1 MTELSLALLGPPV
14 VMRDGA
20 PVSFD
25 TRKAIA
31 LLALLAVTGREHSRE
46 QLADLL
52 WPDADSAKGRASLRR
67 TLSVTAAAM
76 GAGLTISR
84 AAVALEP
91 AAVRVDVGEFEA
103 LITRPDAASLERAV
117 RLYRDDFLAGFVLR
131 GCPEFEEWQASV
143 AEGLRQSL
151 ARGLQRLV
159 AACIA
164 DGDLE
169 RAAGHARRWLQLD
182 PLHEP
187 AHQAIIRLHGWSGQR
202 SAAMR
207 QYRSLVRVLDR
218 DLAVRPLPE
227 TTRLYEDVRAG
238 RLGPPPV
245 RLGAPGPA
253 GADGAAGARSS
264 SSSEARPSS
273 SLEARSSSEDGSS
286 EVGSSGARSP
296 GAGALEAR
304 PLEAGPDEGRPGEGR
319 PGEGRADEAAG
330 VWPLV
335 GREAELAALRA
346 AWQATGPRGRVV
358 AIAGPVGIGKTR
370 LVTEFQAE
378 AAKGRP
384 GAVVLSVRC
393 HDGETALPFVLAAD
407 LLRLALAVRPELPAM
422 LPAQTAAMAG
432 RLVPALA
439 AAHPD
444 AAAPALDS
452 PVAVTRLYAAIADT
466 LLAATRVPAG
476 ASGARASAGVIV
488 VEDVQWADSSSLGL
502 LAYLVR
508 RLADW
513 PLLLVLSW
521 EEEQAGRLR
530 TLRTA
535 LAEADEQSL
544 GVMIEPGPLG
554 PDAIG
559 ELLGLEG
566 MPPVKVDQL
575 MAETR
580 GLPMLVREYIE
591 ALRSGVADQEQADWW
606 PPASVRDLLRARLQA
621 VSEPTRQMLTAAAVL
636 GSDNDADLL
645 RAVSGRGEDEIVE
658 AIDEALARSLLT
670 EIPPPGAH
678 QAPMYGFPYEALRRT
693 AYESAT
699 LARRRLLHGRAA
711 DNLTRRH
718 ERDPASTRAATVA
731 GHLQLAGRDSEAAQW
746 WWRAA
751 EVARELYAHAE
762 AHAHLVRALALGYPQ
777 LPGRI
782 ALGEQLVVLGRYRE
796 ALAEFETA
804 AAIAGGEGASDRAT
818 QASIEHQLA
827 DVHHRLGDWDLA
839 EAHLAVVTE
848 LVVGAEPARLAQV
861 EADRAVVAYRRGDA
875 EQAAAFGRSA
885 LASARAAADPGA
897 TAQAL
902 NVLGMLAA
910 RAGDT
915 AAAEGYLRDSLAEA
929 RRQPGAPGT
938 SGARPEGAS
947 ERSDE
952 AGRRPEGA
960 GQRPEEAGR
969 RPEVADRAAAPP
981 LGAAV
986 AALNNLARL
995 LADTGRGEEALAVA
1009 AEALELGSELGDQ
1022 HRVAALHT
1030 NMADLLHASG
1040 EGEAAMTHLKEAA
1053 RRFAS
1058 VDVGDAPRPE
1068 IWTLVEW

>member
-1 MTELSLALLGPPV
+1 MRYGEPEGEDGMTELSLALLGPPV
-14 VMRDGA
+14 VKRDGE
-20 PVSFD
+20 PVTFD

-52 WPDADSAKGRASLRR
+52 WPDADAAKGRASLRR

-76 GAGLTISR
+76 GTGLTITR
-84 AAVALEP
+84 AAVTLEL
-91 AAVRVDVGEFEA
+91 AAVHVDVRDFET
-103 LITRPDAASLERAV
+103 LIAGPDAASLERAV
-117 RLYRDDFLAGFVLR
+117 ALYRDDFLAGFTVR
-131 GCPEFEEWQASV
+131 GCPDFEDWQSSV
-143 AEGLRQSL
+143 ADELRQSL

-164 DGDLE
+164 DGELE
-169 RAAGHARRWLQLD
+169 RATSHARRWLQLD

-187 AHQAIIRLHGWSGQR
+187 AYQAIIRLYGWAGQR

-207 QYRSLVRVLDR
+207 QYRALVRILDR

-227 TTRLYEDVRAG
+227 TTRLYEDVRAD
-238 RLGPPPV
+238 RLGP
-245 RLGAPGPA
+245 APA
-253 GADGAAGARSS
+253 RASAA
-264 SSSEARPSS
+264 
-273 SLEARSSSEDGSS
+273 
-286 EVGSSGARSP
+286 SP
-296 GAGALEAR
+296 GAASEGVAAAASGPVSGSASGSVSGSASGPASASAGQAAL
-304 PLEAGPDEGRPGEGR
+304 
-319 PGEGRADEAAG
+319 AA
-330 VWPLV
+330 WPLV
-335 GREAELAALRA
+335 GRADELARLRA
-346 AWQATGPRGRVV
+346 AWRAAGRHGRVV
-358 AIAGPVGIGKTR
+358 AIEGQVGSGKTR
-370 LVTEFQAE
+370 LITEFRTE
-378 AAKGRP
+378 AAQAGG
-384 GAVVLSVRC
+384 GAVLTVRG

-407 LLRLALAVRPELPAM
+407 LLRNALAVRPDLPTV

-444 AAAPALDS
+444 SVAPALDS

-466 LLAATRVPAG
+466 LRAATAAPGRG
-476 ASGARASAGVIV
+476 EGSGPVGVIV
-488 VEDVQWADSSSLGL
+488 VEDVHFADSSSLGL

-508 RLADW
+508 RLDDW

-521 EEEQAGRLR
+521 QPEHGGRLR
-530 TLRTA
+530 VLRTA
-535 LAEADEQSL
+535 LVEADEQEL
-544 GVMIEPGPLG
+544 GETIEPGPLG
-554 PDAIG
+554 PEAIG
-559 ELLGLEG
+559 ALLDLDG
-566 MPPVKVDQL
+566 MPRVDVDRL

-580 GLPMLVREYIE
+580 GLPMLVREYVE
-591 ALRSGVADQEQADWW
+591 ALRSAEQAAGSEVPDGPAAGADGPVIGAQADWW
-606 PPASVRDLLRARLQA
+606 PPASVKDLLRARLQA

-670 EIPPPGAH
+670 ET
-678 QAPMYGFPYEALRRT
+678 APVAAGSAPVYGFPYEALRKT

-711 DNLTRRH
+711 DILTRRY
-718 ERDPASTRAATVA
+718 ERDPAATRAATVA
-731 GHLQLAGRDSEAAQW
+731 DHLQLAGRDADAAQW

-782 ALGEQLVVLGRYRE
+782 ALGEVLVVLGRYRE

-804 AAIAGGEGASDRAT
+804 AALAGGEGGAGRENGSDHGSGSDRVV
-818 QASIEHQLA
+818 QASIEHKLA

-848 LVVGAEPARLAQV
+848 LVADAEPGRLARA

-875 EQAAAFGRSA
+875 EQAAVFGQAA
-885 LASARAAADPGA
+885 LSYAKAAADPGA

-910 RAGDT
+910 RAGNT
-915 AAAEGYLRDSLAEA
+915 AEAETHLRDSLAEA
-929 RRQPGAPGT
+929 RRRPEPG
-938 SGARPEGAS
+938 SGAGP
-947 ERSDE
+947 RS
-952 AGRRPEGA
+952 A
-960 GQRPEEAGR
+960 
-969 RPEVADRAAAPP
+969 P
-981 LGAAV
+981 LGVAV

-995 LADTGRGEEALAVA
+995 LAETGRGDEALEVA

-1030 NMADLLHASG
+1030 NLADLLHAAG
-1040 EGEAAMTHLKEAA
+1040 QGDAAMAHLKEAA
-1053 RRFAS
+1053 RRFAA

>member
-1 MTELSLALLGPPV
+1 MTDLSLALLGPPV
-14 VMRDGA
+14 VMRDGT

-52 WPDADSAKGRASLRR
+52 WPEADSAKGRASLRR

-76 GAGLTISR
+76 GAGLIISR

-91 AAVRVDVGEFEA
+91 AAVRVDVGEFET
-103 LITRPDAASLERAV
+103 LITRPDAASLEQAA

-159 AACIA
+159 AACIS

-169 RAAGHARRWLQLD
+169 RAVGHARRWLLLD

-187 AHQAIIRLHGWSGQR
+187 AHQAIIRLQGWTGQR

-245 RLGAPGPA
+245 RSGAPQPAGDGVASGPGPA
-253 GADGAAGARSS
+253 EAGRRERPGQDGLAGRGSTQD
-264 SSSEARPSS
+264 EAR
-273 SLEARSSSEDGSS
+273 RDG
-286 EVGSSGARSP
+286 
-296 GAGALEAR
+296 
-304 PLEAGPDEGRPGEGR
+304 
-319 PGEGRADEAAG
+319 AAG

-335 GREAELAALRA
+335 GRDAELGMLRA
-346 AWQATGPRGRVV
+346 AWQATGPQGRVA

-370 LVTEFQAE
+370 LISEFQAE
-378 AAKGRP
+378 ASRARP
-384 GAVVLSVRC
+384 GAVVLAARC

-407 LLRLALAVRPELPAM
+407 LLRLALAVRPDLPTV
-422 LPAQTAAMAG
+422 LQAQTAAMAG

-444 AAAPALDS
+444 TAAPALDS

-466 LLAATRVPAG
+466 LGAAIRVT
-476 ASGARASAGVIV
+476 SGDSGGRAPAGVIV

-502 LAYLVR
+502 LAYVVR

-530 TLRTA
+530 VLRTA

-544 GVMIEPGPLG
+544 GTMIEPGPLG
-554 PDAIG
+554 PDAIST
-559 ELLGLEG
+559 LLGLDG

-591 ALRSGVADQEQADWW
+591 ALRAGVPDPEQADWW

-678 QAPMYGFPYEALRRT
+678 QPPAYGFPYEALRRT
-693 AYESAT
+693 TYESAT

-711 DNLTRRH
+711 DILSRRY
-718 ERDPASTRAATVA
+718 ERDPATTRAATVA

-751 EVARELYAHAE
+751 AVARELYAHAE
-762 AHAHLVRALALGYPQ
+762 AYAYLVRALTLGYPQ

-782 ALGEQLVVLGRYRE
+782 ALGEVLVVLGRYRE

-804 AAIAGGEGASDRAT
+804 AAIAGGEGASDRPT

-839 EAHLAVVTE
+839 EAHLAAVTE
-848 LVVGAEPARLAQV
+848 LVAGAEPGRLAQV
-861 EADRAVVAYRRGDA
+861 EADRAVVAYRRGDTQ
-875 EQAAAFGRSA
+875 QAAAFGQSA

-910 RAGDT
+910 RAGDM
-915 AAAEGYLRDSLAEA
+915 AAAESYLRDSLTEA
-929 RRQPGAPGT
+929 RRPSGGPGPRPG
-938 SGARPEGAS
+938 GRPGQQ
-947 ERSDE
+947 
-952 AGRRPEGA
+952 PEGA
-960 GQRPEEAGR
+960 GPRSEG
-969 RPEVADRAAAPP
+969 ADQAAAAP
-981 LGAAV
+981 LGVAV

-995 LADTGRGEEALAVA
+995 LAETGRAEEALAVA

-1040 EGEAAMTHLKEAA
+1040 QGEAAMTHLKEAA

>member
-1 MTELSLALLGPPV
+1 MTELRLALLGPPV
-14 VMRDGA
+14 VLRDGL
-20 PVSFD
+20 PVTFD
-25 TRKAIA
+25 TRKAVA

-52 WPDADSAKGRASLRR
+52 WPEADSAKGRASLRR

-76 GAGLTISR
+76 GPGLTISR
-84 AAVALEP
+84 AAVTLDL
-91 AAVRVDVGEFEA
+91 AAVEVDVREFEA
-103 LITRPDAASLERAV
+103 LIARADAESLERAV
-117 RLYRDDFLAGFVLR
+117 QLYRDDFLSGFVLR
-131 GCPEFEEWQASV
+131 SCPDFEEWQWSV
-143 AEGLRQSL
+143 AEGLRQAL

-164 DGDLE
+164 EGDLE
-169 RAAGHARRWLQLD
+169 RATGHARRWLQLD

-187 AHQAIIRLHGWSGQR
+187 AHQAIIRLHGWAGQR

-227 TTRLYEDVRAG
+227 TTRLYDDVRAG
-238 RLGPPPV
+238 RLEPPPAPSVV
-245 RLGAPGPA
+245 RAADSPATATSATSAASTTSATSAGEKATAAPEVA
-253 GADGAAGARSS
+253 GAAGI
-264 SSSEARPSS
+264 
-273 SLEARSSSEDGSS
+273 
-286 EVGSSGARSP
+286 
-296 GAGALEAR
+296 
-304 PLEAGPDEGRPGEGR
+304 
-319 PGEGRADEAAG
+319 
-330 VWPLV
+330 WPLV
-335 GREAELAALRA
+335 GREAELATLRA
-346 AWQATGPRGRVV
+346 AWQATGTAGRVV
-358 AIAGPVGIGKTR
+358 AIAGQAGSGKTR
-370 LVTEFQAE
+370 LITEFRTE
-378 AAKGRP
+378 ATQPP
-384 GAVVLSVRC
+384 GAAVVLAARC
-393 HDGETALPFVLAAD
+393 HDGETTLPFVLAAD
-407 LLRLALAVRPELPAM
+407 LLRTALAVRPDLPDV

-444 AAAPALDS
+444 SVAPALDS

-466 LLAATRVPAG
+466 LRAASQGGGAAPGAAG
-476 ASGARASAGVIV
+476 SAAAAEGAAGVVV

-502 LAYLVR
+502 LAYLMR

-521 EEEQAGRLR
+521 QAEQAGRLR
-530 TLRTA
+530 VLRTA
-535 LAEADEQSL
+535 LSEAEDQSM
-544 GVMIEPGPLG
+544 GEMIEPGLLG
-554 PDAIG
+554 PEAIG
-559 ELLGLEG
+559 VLLDLDG
-566 MPPVKVDQL
+566 MPQVEVDRL

-591 ALRSGVADQEQADWW
+591 ALRSAEDSAEPGGQGLEQADWW

-621 VSEPTRQMLTAAAVL
+621 VSEPTRQMLTGAAVL

-670 EIPPPGAH
+670 EIPPPAAGA
-678 QAPMYGFPYEALRRT
+678 APSYGFPYEALRRT

-711 DNLTRRH
+711 DILTRRY
-718 ERDPASTRAATVA
+718 ERDPATTRAATVA
-731 GHLQLAGRDSEAAQW
+731 DHLQLAGRDAEAAQW

-751 EVARELYAHAE
+751 QVARELYAHAE
-762 AHAHLVRALALGYPQ
+762 AYAHLVRALALGYPQ

-782 ALGEQLVVLGRYRE
+782 ALGEVLVVLGRYRE

-804 AAIAGGEGASDRAT
+804 AALAGAGVSEETGDEAGASASDRAV
-818 QASIEHQLA
+818 QASIEHKLA

-848 LVVGAEPARLAQV
+848 LVASAEPGRLARA

-875 EQAAAFGRSA
+875 EQAAAFGRAA
-885 LASARAAADPGA
+885 LSCARAAADRGA

-915 AAAEGYLRDSLAEA
+915 AAAETYLRDSLAEA
-929 RRQPGAPGT
+929 RQL
-938 SGARPEGAS
+938 PE
-947 ERSDE
+947 
-952 AGRRPEGA
+952 
-960 GQRPEEAGR
+960 
-969 RPEVADRAAAPP
+969 

-995 LADTGRGEEALAVA
+995 LAETSRNREALQVA

-1030 NMADLLHASG
+1030 NMADLLHADG
-1040 EGEAAMTHLKEAA
+1040 QGDAAITHLKEAA

>member
-14 VMRDGA
+14 VMRDGM

-91 AAVRVDVGEFEA
+91 TAIRVDVGEFET

-245 RLGAPGPA
+245 RPGAPGPVA
-253 GADGAAGARSS
+253 ADGTAGARSS
-264 SSSEARPSS
+264 EAGPPDARP
-273 SLEARSSSEDGSS
+273 R
-286 EVGSSGARSP
+286 
-296 GAGALEAR
+296 EAR

-319 PGEGRADEAAG
+319 PDEAAG

-335 GREAELAALRA
+335 GRDAELAALRA
-346 AWQATGPRGRVV
+346 ARQATGPRGRVV

-370 LVTEFQAE
+370 LITEFQAE
-378 AAKGRP
+378 AATGLP

-407 LLRLALAVRPELPAM
+407 LLRLALAVRPDLPAM

-466 LLAATRVPAG
+466 LLAATRVRAG
-476 ASGARASAGVIV
+476 ASGAGASAGVIV

-544 GVMIEPGPLG
+544 GLMIEPGPLG

-559 ELLGLEG
+559 ALLGLEG

-670 EIPPPGAH
+670 EIPPPSAH
-678 QAPMYGFPYEALRRT
+678 QAPTYGFPYEALRRT
-693 AYESAT
+693 AYESTT

-711 DNLTRRH
+711 DILTPRH
-718 ERDPASTRAATVA
+718 EWDPASTRAATVA

-746 WWRAA
+746 WWQAA

-827 DVHHRLGDWDLA
+827 DVYHRLGDWDLA

-848 LVVGAEPARLAQV
+848 LVAGAEPARLAQV

-915 AAAEGYLRDSLAEA
+915 AAAESYLRDSLAEA
-929 RRQPGAPGT
+929 RRQPGAPG
-938 SGARPEGAS
+938 SRPEGAS
-947 ERSDE
+947 QRPEED
-952 AGRRPEGA
+952 GRRPEEDGRRREED
-960 GQRPEEAGR
+960 GRRREEDGRRREEAGR
-969 RPEVADRAAAPP
+969 RSEVAGQAAAPP
-981 LGAAV
+981 SGAAV

-1040 EGEAAMTHLKEAA
+1040 QGEAAMTHLKEAA

>member
-1 MTELSLALLGPPV
+1 MTELRLALLGPPAV
-14 VMRDGA
+14 LRDGS
-20 PVSFD
+20 PVTFD

-52 WPDADSAKGRASLRR
+52 WPEADSAKGRASLRR

-84 AAVALEP
+84 AAVTLEL
-91 AAVRVDVGEFEA
+91 AAVQVDVREFEGLVA
-103 LITRPDAASLERAV
+103 RPDAESLERAAQ
-117 RLYRDDFLAGFVLR
+117 LYRDDFLSGFVLR
-131 GCPEFEEWQASV
+131 GCPDFEEWQDSV
-143 AEGLRQSL
+143 SEGLRQSL

-159 AACIA
+159 TACIA
-164 DGDLE
+164 EGDLE
-169 RAAGHARRWLQLD
+169 RATGHARRWLQLD

-187 AHQAIIRLHGWSGQR
+187 AHQAIIRLHGWTGQR

-227 TTRLYEDVRAG
+227 TTRLYDDVRAG
-238 RLGPPPV
+238 RLGPPPA
-245 RLGAPGPA
+245 RSAPSVTRAAEPQA
-253 GADGAAGARSS
+253 AAAGV
-264 SSSEARPSS
+264 P
-273 SLEARSSSEDGSS
+273 
-286 EVGSSGARSP
+286 GAEP
-296 GAGALEAR
+296 GAGGVNGAS
-304 PLEAGPDEGRPGEGR
+304 
-319 PGEGRADEAAG
+319 EAAG

-346 AWQATGPRGRVV
+346 AWQATGVSGRVV
-358 AIAGPVGIGKTR
+358 AIAGQAGSGKTR
-370 LVTEFQAE
+370 LITEFRTE
-378 AAKGRP
+378 AAQALHP
-384 GAVVLSVRC
+384 AVVLAARC

-407 LLRLALAVRPELPAM
+407 LLRTALAVRPDLPGA

-444 AAAPALDS
+444 SVAPALDG
-452 PVAVTRLYAAIADT
+452 PLAVTRLYAAIADT
-466 LLAATRVPAG
+466 LLAATEGPGAAAG
-476 ASGARASAGVIV
+476 GATAGVVV
-488 VEDVQWADSSSLGL
+488 VEDVHWADGSSLGL

-508 RLADW
+508 RLANW

-521 EEEQAGRLR
+521 QAEQAGRLR
-530 TLRTA
+530 VLRTA
-535 LAEADEQSL
+535 LGEAEDQSL
-544 GVMIEPGPLG
+544 GETIEPGLLG
-554 PDAIG
+554 PEAIG
-559 ELLGLEG
+559 TLLDLDG
-566 MPPVKVDQL
+566 MPQVEVDRL

-591 ALRSGVADQEQADWW
+591 ALRSVAGSGGSAGAGAQGPEQADWW

-636 GSDNDADLL
+636 GSENDADLL

-670 EIPPPGAH
+670 EIPPPAAGE
-678 QAPMYGFPYEALRRT
+678 APSYGFPYEALRRT

-699 LARRRLLHGRAA
+699 LARRRLLHARAA
-711 DNLTRRH
+711 DILIRRH
-718 ERDPASTRAATVA
+718 ERDPAKTRAATVA
-731 GHLQLAGRDSEAAQW
+731 DHLQLAGRDAEAAQW

-751 EVARELYAHAE
+751 QVARELYAHAE

-782 ALGEQLVVLGRYRE
+782 ALGEVLVVLGRYRE
-796 ALAEFETA
+796 ALAEFDTA
-804 AAIAGGEGASDRAT
+804 AALAEAADRAV
-818 QASIEHQLA
+818 QASIEHKLA

-848 LVVGAEPARLAQV
+848 LVAGAEPGRLARVQ
-861 EADRAVVAYRRGDA
+861 ADRAVVAYRRGDSG
-875 EQAAAFGRSA
+875 QAAAFGQSA
-885 LASARAAADPGA
+885 LSYARAAADRGA

-915 AAAEGYLRDSLAEA
+915 AAAETYLRDSLAEA
-929 RRQPGAPGT
+929 RQLT
-938 SGARPEGAS
+938 EM
-947 ERSDE
+947 
-952 AGRRPEGA
+952 
-960 GQRPEEAGR
+960 
-969 RPEVADRAAAPP
+969 
-981 LGAAV
+981 GAAV

-995 LADTGRGEEALAVA
+995 LAETGRIREALQVA
-1009 AEALELGSELGDQ
+1009 GEALELGSELGDQ

-1030 NMADLLHASG
+1030 NMADLLHADG
-1040 EGEAAMTHLKEAA
+1040 QGEAAMAHLKEAA

-1058 VDVGDAPRPE
+1058 VDVGGAPRPE

>member
-1 MTELSLALLGPPV
+1 
-14 VMRDGA
+14 MRRT
-20 PVSFD
+20 F
-25 TRKAIA
+25 T
-31 LLALLAVTGREHSRE
+31 LE
-46 QLADLL
+46 
-52 WPDADSAKGRASLRR
+52 KGRASLRR

-76 GAGLTISR
+76 GAGLIISR

-91 AAVRVDVGEFEA
+91 AAVRVDVGEFET
-103 LITRPDAASLERAV
+103 LITRPDAASLEQAA

-159 AACIA
+159 GACIS

-169 RAAGHARRWLQLD
+169 RAVGHARRWLLLD

-187 AHQAIIRLHGWSGQR
+187 AHQAIIRLQGWTGQR

-207 QYRSLVRVLDR
+207 QYRSLVRILDR

-245 RLGAPGPA
+245 RSGAPQPAGDGVASGPGPA
-253 GADGAAGARSS
+253 EAGRLERPGQD
-264 SSSEARPSS
+264 EAR
-273 SLEARSSSEDGSS
+273 RDG
-286 EVGSSGARSP
+286 
-296 GAGALEAR
+296 
-304 PLEAGPDEGRPGEGR
+304 
-319 PGEGRADEAAG
+319 AAG

-335 GREAELAALRA
+335 GRDAELGMLRA
-346 AWQATGPRGRVV
+346 AWQATGPQGRVA
-358 AIAGPVGIGKTR
+358 AIAGPGGIGKTR
-370 LVTEFQAE
+370 LISEFQAE
-378 AAKGRP
+378 ASTARP
-384 GAVVLSVRC
+384 GAVVLAARC

-407 LLRLALAVRPELPAM
+407 LLRLALAVRPDLPTV
-422 LPAQTAAMAG
+422 LQAQTAAMAG

-444 AAAPALDS
+444 TAAPALDS

-466 LLAATRVPAG
+466 LRAAIRVT
-476 ASGARASAGVIV
+476 SGDSGGRAPAGVIV

-530 TLRTA
+530 VLRTA
-535 LAEADEQSL
+535 LAEADGQSL
-544 GVMIEPGPLG
+544 GTMIEPGPLG
-554 PDAIG
+554 PDAIST
-559 ELLGLEG
+559 LLGLDG

-575 MAETR
+575 MTETR

-591 ALRSGVADQEQADWW
+591 ALRAGVPDPEQAGWW

-658 AIDEALARSLLT
+658 AIEEALARSLLT
-670 EIPPPGAH
+670 ENPPPGAH
-678 QAPMYGFPYEALRRT
+678 QPPAYGFPYEALRRT
-693 AYESAT
+693 TYESAT

-711 DNLTRRH
+711 DILTRRY
-718 ERDPASTRAATVA
+718 ERDPATTRAATVA
-731 GHLQLAGRDSEAAQW
+731 GHLQLAGRDSEAAHW

-751 EVARELYAHAE
+751 AVARELYAHAD
-762 AHAHLVRALALGYPQ
+762 AYAYLVRALALGHPQ

-782 ALGEQLVVLGRYRE
+782 ALGEVLVVLGRYRE

-804 AAIAGGEGASDRAT
+804 AAIAGGEGASDRPT

-848 LVVGAEPARLAQV
+848 LVAGAE
-861 EADRAVVAYRRGDA
+861 
-875 EQAAAFGRSA
+875 
-885 LASARAAADPGA
+885 RAAWPRWKLTAPWSRTAGA
-897 TAQAL
+897 I
-902 NVLGMLAA
+902 
-910 RAGDT
+910 
-915 AAAEGYLRDSLAEA
+915 
-929 RRQPGAPGT
+929 P
-938 SGARPEGAS
+938 
-947 ERSDE
+947 
-952 AGRRPEGA
+952 AGRRVRPVGA
-960 GQRPEEAGR
+960 GQRRPPPIPAPRRRPSTYSACWRRGRATRPRGELSAGQPDRGSPPPGGPGRGPGRPASDRRGPGRGPKGPGR
-969 RPEVADRAAAPP
+969 R
-981 LGAAV
+981 
-986 AALNNLARL
+986 RL
-995 LADTGRGEEALAVA
+995 LRW
-1009 AEALELGSELGDQ
+1009 
-1022 HRVAALHT
+1022 
-1030 NMADLLHASG
+1030 ASPW
-1040 EGEAAMTHLKEAA
+1040 
-1053 RRFAS
+1053 RR
-1058 VDVGDAPRPE
+1058 
-1068 IWTLVEW
+1068 